1 MSSNKMTTDK
11 LKGQNQDIERENY
24 DKEDMEHGRH
34 EMVGD
39 KDCNGWTVEWWKW
52 LLSKSNEESPF
63 MVVGHAGP
71 DRYIAGQPNKVQH
84 RCMKE
89 YGRSVW
95 FLCPSPY
102 SGDKMIR
109 IDIPKGLWSILA
121 TPYVSAASQEVYPS
135 LKTTAQLRK
144 LVEDDEAGLYDLWA
158 KLDGTSLKGCIV
170 KMTDVPF
177 EIDNVPIKNML
188 GIDKETVEEKKG
200 KIRMVQYGHW
210 IWLKPLTPGDHL
222 LHLHGYSRNYELDV
236 KFQLSVTGP
245 E

>member
-1 MSSNKMTTDK
+1 MTADK
-11 LKGQNQDIERENY
+11 LNIPKLKRHDDKVSREHRPR
-24 DKEDMEHGRH
+24 EI
-34 EMVGD
+34 VGD
-39 KDCNGWTVEWWKW
+39 KDCSGWTVEWWKW

-63 MVVGHAGP
+63 MVVGHAGS
-71 DRYIAGQPNKVQH
+71 DRYIAGQPNDVQR
-84 RCMKE
+84 RCMRE

-102 SGDKMIR
+102 SGDRMIR
-109 IDIPKGLWSILA
+109 IDLPTGLWSILA
-121 TPYVSAASQEVYPS
+121 APYISAASQEMYPS

-158 KLDGTSLKGCIV
+158 KLDGTSLNGCIV

-188 GIDKETVEEKKG
+188 GMNKKIVQEKRG
-200 KIRMVQYGHW
+200 KIKMVQYGHW
-210 IWLKPLTPGDHL
+210 IWLKPLSPGDHL
-222 LHLHGYSRNYELDV
+222 LHLHGYSRTYELDV
-236 KFQLSVTGP
+236 KFQLNVKGP